1 MNLALCLSNC
11 TIESTLAVSISIISM
26 ENAITFWRHNR
37 LINLIKIVYSH
48 KLYYLLDLIRIVMK
62 SRLTVNKACKNGLFV
77 ASILLI
83 FVSLIGFTNQNNVIR
98 AQMTNEK
105 GYELQAMGG
114 GAYAVSSTG
123 YNSMFLVTGDG
134 VIVVDVPP
142 SIGEKINE
150 AIAEVTNEPIKYLVY
165 SHAHKD
171 HIGGAHTL
179 PAGIEIVA
187 QEDTLNFLKMANDTE
202 RPLPTQIFDNETT
215 ITLGNATLQLS
226 YGGPYHQNGN
236 IFIYAPQHKILM
248 AVDQFSPGGTP
259 WKHLATTPHVPSYI
273 QSYDQ
278 VLNYDFDTYVSGHG
292 IGTKD
297 DVQLE
302 KEYVADL
309 RDNAGFA
316 ISNVNFTEATKNA
329 DKSNNAAVTEAYF
342 NAMTDVCA
350 DRTDGNWKDK
360 LQGVGVWTD
369 EHCEKMIISLRND

>member
-1 MNLALCLSNC
+1 MRFKL
-11 TIESTLAVSISIISM
+11 TI
-26 ENAITFWRHNR
+26 
-37 LINLIKIVYSH
+37 
-48 KLYYLLDLIRIVMK
+48 
-62 SRLTVNKACKNGLFV
+62 NKVCKNGLIA
-77 ASILLI
+77 ASIFLI
-83 FVSLIGFTNQNNVIR
+83 YISLVDFTNQNNIIR
-98 AQMTNEK
+98 AQTANEK
-105 GYELQAMGG
+105 GYELREIGG
-114 GAYAVSSTG
+114 GAYVVSSTG
-123 YNSMFLVTGDG
+123 YNSMFLVTGEG

-142 SIGEKINE
+142 SIGDKIND

-171 HIGGAHTL
+171 HIGGAHVL
-179 PAGIEIVA
+179 PVGIDIVA
-187 QEDTLNFLKMANDTE
+187 QKDTLGFLKMANDTD
-202 RPLPTQIFDNETT
+202 RPLPTQIFDNDTT
-215 ITLGNATLQLS
+215 ITLGNTTLQLS
-226 YGGPYHQNGN
+226 YGGSYHQNGN

-273 QSYDQ
+273 QSYNQ
-278 VLNYDFDTYVSGHG
+278 ALNYDFDTYVSGHG
-292 IGTKD
+292 IGTKE

-302 KEYVADL
+302 KQYVADL
-309 RDNAGFA
+309 KNNAGFA

-350 DRTDGNWKDK
+350 ERTDANWKDR

>member
-1 MNLALCLSNC
+1 M
-11 TIESTLAVSISIISM
+11 
-26 ENAITFWRHNR
+26 TF
-37 LINLIKIVYSH
+37 K
-48 KLYYLLDLIRIVMK
+48 
-62 SRLTVNKACKNGLFV
+62 LTVKNACRNGLFL
-77 ASILLI
+77 ASIFLVYL
-83 FVSLIGFTNQNNVIR
+83 SLVDFTNQNNIIR
-98 AQMTNEK
+98 AQTTNEK
-105 GYELQAMGG
+105 GYELQEIGG
-114 GAYAVSSTG
+114 GAYVVSSTG

-134 VIVVDVPP
+134 VIVIDAPP
-142 SIGEKINE
+142 SLGDKIND
-150 AIAEVTNEPIKYLVY
+150 AIAEVTEEPVKYLIY

-171 HIGGAHTL
+171 HIGGANVL

-187 QEDTLNFLKMANDTE
+187 QKDTLGFLQMANDTG

-215 ITLGNATLQLS
+215 ITLGNTTLQLS

-236 IFIYAPQHKILM
+236 IFIYSPQHKILM

-259 WKHLATTPHVPSYI
+259 WKHLATTPHVPSYV

-292 IGTKD
+292 IGTED

-302 KEYVADL
+302 KQYVSDL
-309 RDNAGFA
+309 RNNAEFA
-316 ISNVNFTEATKNA
+316 IGNVNFTEATKNA
-329 DKSNNAAVTEAYF
+329 NKNNSAAVTEAYF

-350 DRTDGNWKDK
+350 ESTDGNWKDK

>member
-1 MNLALCLSNC
+1 
-11 TIESTLAVSISIISM
+11 
-26 ENAITFWRHNR
+26 
-37 LINLIKIVYSH
+37 
-48 KLYYLLDLIRIVMK
+48 MK
-62 SRLTVNKACKNGLFV
+62 SKLIVNIMFKNSILV
-77 ASILLI
+77 ASIFLI
-83 FVSLIGFTNQNNVIR
+83 FGSLIGFTNQNNVIL
-98 AQMTNEK
+98 AQTESEK
-105 GYELQAMGG
+105 AYELQMMGG
-114 GAYAVSSTG
+114 GAYVVSSTG

-134 VIVVDVPP
+134 VIVVDAPP
-142 SIGEKINE
+142 SIGEKVNQ

-171 HIGGAHTL
+171 HIGGAHAL

-187 QEDTLNFLKMANDTE
+187 QKYTSDFLKMANDTE

-215 ITLGNATLQLS
+215 ITLGNATLELS
-226 YGGPYHQNGN
+226 YGGPYHQDGN
-236 IFIYAPQHKILM
+236 IFIYSPQHKILM
-248 AVDQFSPGGTP
+248 VVDQFSPGGTP

-278 VLNYDFDTYVSGHG
+278 VLNYDFKTYVSGHG
-292 IGTKD
+292 VGTKD

-302 KEYVADL
+302 KQYVTDL
-309 RDNAGFA
+309 KNNAGFA

-350 DRTDGNWKDK
+350 DRTDGNWTGK
-360 LQGVGVWTD
+360 LQGIGVWTD

>member
-1 MNLALCLSNC
+1 MYK
-11 TIESTLAVSISIISM
+11 
-26 ENAITFWRHNR
+26 W
-37 LINLIKIVYSH
+37 LIC
-48 KLYYLLDLIRIVMK
+48 
-62 SRLTVNKACKNGLFV
+62 SRSPFDFC
-77 ASILLI
+77 LLI
-83 FVSLIGFTNQNNVIR
+83 GSTNQNNVI
-98 AQMTNEK
+98 AQMANEK

-150 AIAEVTNEPIKYLVY
+150 AIAEVTNEPVKYLVY

-171 HIGGAHTL
+171 HIGGAHML

-236 IFIYAPQHKILM
+236 ILIYAPQHKILM
-248 AVDQFSPGGTP
+248 TVDQFSPGGTP

-278 VLNYDFDTYVSGHG
+278 VLNYDFDTYVS
-292 IGTKD
+292 
-297 DVQLE
+297 
-302 KEYVADL
+302 
-309 RDNAGFA
+309 
-316 ISNVNFTEATKNA
+316 
-329 DKSNNAAVTEAYF
+329 
-342 NAMTDVCA
+342 
-350 DRTDGNWKDK
+350 
-360 LQGVGVWTD
+360 
-369 EHCEKMIISLRND
+369 